1 MSLSLSEEGQGE
13 AARMDVEEASEIE
26 IEIQSGSTEERQRHA
41 LYWACARLAEAT
53 MGEAL
58 IRRAEADFI
67 SARASAAASS
77 SSSGE
82 ARMVDQADFSRW
94 LTVAR
99 LLAASEGCAQMQ
111 ERHWAAMRAM
121 ESAREERLR

>member
-67 SARASAAASS
+67 SARASAA
-77 SSSGE
+77 SSGE